1 MPSDVSDKRYDPGA
15 AAPAQRR
22 DPDEEVTFDDALMR
36 IGIGRGQYFS
46 IATMCL
52 LWMGEGMQMFICFY
66 LPKAFYDEWGTP
78 VDDVAWVDGS
88 MFAGVFFGALVGGHC
103 GDAYGRRP
111 TLLFFT
117 GISVV
122 TGILCWFTTSFMFL
136 VTIRFLVGFGA
147 GGFAPSSL
155 STTLEAC
162 PSPYRGRVAV
172 GVPGFSGAA
181 GRVATAV
188 LAEALYDPV
197 YNPDYSRMG
206 WRGAMLL
213 CCLPFLL
220 ALILGL
226 YSVSESARWLLIK
239 GRDREASDALHKLA
253 LKNGTEAEFPRGT
266 RLVPESDEDS
276 TVSWVRIGREPL
288 LSALILCSVSHLC
301 ISVAYYGMLFALP
314 IYLDNYGAM
323 HDWTE
328 QQKDM
333 TLVIVAISEVPA
345 IFIVMYTIEVS
356 FIGRRYTVIGAMVGC
371 AIFCFAFNFHLI
383 ATWLHSSYAVV
394 VPNFFARGFAAAAM
408 VTGNL
413 YMAEIFP
420 TGTRAAAS
428 SVARAS
434 GQFGA
439 AFAPIAVGFL
449 LVDYHQEDLG
459 MWTKLQPLRVYVLF
473 TVFSLLG
480 AFLFFELGLE
490 TGGRHLPN
498 SENDTLDSVD
508 NDENVIGGKLGELGK
523 VIAGDTTPLN
533 RSSVRSA
540 SGPRRPSTGLN
551 EEDALFAYHT

>member
-1 MPSDVSDKRYDPGA
+1 
-15 AAPAQRR
+15 
-22 DPDEEVTFDDALMR
+22 
-36 IGIGRGQYFS
+36 
-46 IATMCL
+46 
-52 LWMGEGMQMFICFY
+52 MGEGMQMFICFY

-88 MFAGVFFGALVGGHC
+88 MFAGVFVGALVGGHC

-122 TGILCWFTTSFMFL
+122 TGILCWFTTSFVFL
-136 VTIRFLVGFGA
+136 ITIRFLVGFGA

-155 STTLEAC
+155 ATTLEAC

-181 GRVATAV
+181 GRVATAI
-188 LAEALYDPV
+188 LAEALYDPD

-226 YSVSESARWLLIK
+226 YSVSESARWLLVK
-239 GRDREASDALHKLA
+239 GRNREASDALHKLA

-266 RLVPESDEDS
+266 RLVPESDEDA

-314 IYLDNYGAM
+314 VYLDSFGAM

-345 IFIVMYTIEVS
+345 IFVVMYTIEVS

-371 AIFCFAFNFHLI
+371 AIFCFAFNFHLV

-449 LVDYHQEDLG
+449 LVDYRQADLG

-473 TVFSLLG
+473 TAFSLLG

-533 RSSVRSA
+533 RSSSTGARLRT
-540 SGPRRPSTGLN
+540 GPRGSTAGLN
-551 EEDALFAYHT
+551 EEEPLFAYDTPTPQQRGSFKGALPE

>member
-1 MPSDVSDKRYDPGA
+1 
-15 AAPAQRR
+15 
-22 DPDEEVTFDDALMR
+22 
-36 IGIGRGQYFS
+36 
-46 IATMCL
+46 
-52 LWMGEGMQMFICFY
+52 
-66 LPKAFYDEWGTP
+66 
-78 VDDVAWVDGS
+78 
-88 MFAGVFFGALVGGHC
+88 
-103 GDAYGRRP
+103 
-111 TLLFFT
+111 
-117 GISVV
+117 
-122 TGILCWFTTSFMFL
+122 
-136 VTIRFLVGFGA
+136 
-147 GGFAPSSL
+147 
-155 STTLEAC
+155 
-162 PSPYRGRVAV
+162 V

-239 GRDREASDALHKLA
+239 GRDQEASDALHKLA

-345 IFIVMYTIEVS
+345 IFIVMHTIEVS

-371 AIFCFAFNFHLI
+371 AIFCFAFNFHLV

-394 VPNFFARGFAAAAM
+394 VPNFFARGFASAAM

-459 MWTKLQPLRVYVLF
+459 MWLVFPSPSQPPTTHPSYSSPLPLPPLSPSL
-473 TVFSLLG
+473 FSLLW
-480 AFLFFELGLE
+480 LFFVFLRLLKGMFC
-490 TGGRHLPN
+490 
-498 SENDTLDSVD
+498 DTCI
-508 NDENVIGGKLGELGK
+508 NVYI
-523 VIAGDTTPLN
+523 
-533 RSSVRSA
+533 
-540 SGPRRPSTGLN
+540 
-551 EEDALFAYHT
+551 